1 MSAYTR
7 DWTRL
12 GKLEE
17 DAPIYKTRP
26 DPTGKKRLCFR
37 HCEKH
42 SFYAIISTKAGAMLQ
57 TGLQDR
63 TPKLKSALV
72 PAG

>member
-1 MSAYTR
+1 M
-7 DWTRL
+7 

-57 TGLQDR
+57 TACKIVHQ
-63 TPKLKSALV
+63 S
-72 PAG
+72 